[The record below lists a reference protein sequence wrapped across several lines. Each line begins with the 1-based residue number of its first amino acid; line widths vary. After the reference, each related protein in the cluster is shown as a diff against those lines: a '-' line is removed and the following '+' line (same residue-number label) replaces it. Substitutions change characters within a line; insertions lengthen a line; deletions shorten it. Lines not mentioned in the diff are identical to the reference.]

1 MKYGA
6 AGARSPAHPDAL
18 TQAVAV
24 VGMED
29 VQRHMLEKSTAPMGA
44 RGTAI

>member
-1 MKYGA
+1 MEYGA

-18 TQAVAV
+18 TEAVAV
-24 VGMED
+24 VGVEG
-29 VQRHMLEKSTAPMGA
+29 VQRHMLEKSMAPMGA